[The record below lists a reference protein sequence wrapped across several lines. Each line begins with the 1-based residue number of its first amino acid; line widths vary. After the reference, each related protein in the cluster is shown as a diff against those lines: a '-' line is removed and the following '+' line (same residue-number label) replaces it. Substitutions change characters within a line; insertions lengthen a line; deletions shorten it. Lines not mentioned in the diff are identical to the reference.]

1 MAWLSILML
10 VVAAVAALALGN
22 EGTLAGANGYVI
34 ASVAASLA
42 LLFYFAGGIASEY
55 GGRWLSAGR
64 DLMIWAGLGLAL
76 VLGYSF
82 RDDLAPIYYRVA
94 GELAPPGT
102 GINVGTS
109 DREER
114 AVRIRKRPDGHFA
127 VRSEVNGRLVTML
140 VDTGASKVVL
150 TSRDAAAAGLDV
162 AGMSFTIPVQ
172 TANGTGFA
180 AAVRLDSISV
190 GGIRRQGL
198 DALVAKPNALGESLL
213 GMNYLRDL
221 RSYEFSGDF
230 LTFRG

>member
-1 MAWLSILML
+1 LAWLSVIML
-10 VVAAVAALALGN
+10 VAAAIAALAFGNSEVLG
-22 EGTLAGANGYVI
+22 GASGYVI

-42 LLFYFAGGIASEY
+42 LLFYFLSGFASEY
-55 GGRWLSAGR
+55 GGRLSNALR
-64 DLMIWAGLGLAL
+64 DIAVWAGLGLLL
-76 VLGYSF
+76 VVGYSY
-82 RDDLAPIYYRVA
+82 RDELAPIYQRVA

-102 GINVGTS
+102 SIAVGTS

-127 VRSEVNGRLVTML
+127 VRSEVNGRPVTML

-150 TSRDAAAAGLDV
+150 TSQDAEAAGLSV
-162 AGMSFTIPVQ
+162 SGLSFTIPVQ

-180 AAVRLDSISV
+180 AAVTLDTISV
-190 GGIRRQGL
+190 GGIRRNRL
-198 DALVAKPNALGESLL
+198 DALVARPGALRESLL

-221 RSYEFSGDF
+221 RSYEFTGDF